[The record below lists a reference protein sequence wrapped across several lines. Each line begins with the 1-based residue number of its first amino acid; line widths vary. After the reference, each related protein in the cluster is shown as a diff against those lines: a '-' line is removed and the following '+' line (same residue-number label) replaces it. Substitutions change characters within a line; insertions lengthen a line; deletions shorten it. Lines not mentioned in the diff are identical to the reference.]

1 MHPESC
7 VVDFLPVT
15 VRRGRLLR
23 ALGYEGQ
30 GTLTP
35 RVEEMIREGME
46 EGVKLLEPRGV
57 YTLYPVR
64 EAGESEIAVTGEVS
78 FRTSLISRVFRDVRL
93 VAVFIVTIGPE
104 VERKVEELS
113 REGYMS
119 RALAF
124 DVFGSEAAESAA
136 EIINGIVE
144 EWAAIEGRRT
154 TLRFSPGYCDWD
166 VEEQQ
171 KLFSLTD
178 GGKIGVR
185 LSSSSM
191 MVPRKSVSAIVGI
204 GPEWS
209 RKGGLHYPSPC
220 PECDRRSECPNRR

>member
-1 MHPESC
+1 MHPESY

-15 VRRGRLLR
+15 VRRGNLLR
-23 ALGYEGQ
+23 ALGYEGR
-30 GTLTP
+30 GVLTP

-57 YTLYPVR
+57 YTLYPVQ
-64 EAGESEIAVTGEVS
+64 EAGESQITITGEVS
-78 FRTSLISRVFRDVRL
+78 FRTGLISRVFRDVRL

-154 TLRFSPGYCDWD
+154 TLRFSPGYWI
-166 VEEQQ
+166 VQALERPYRQA
-171 KLFSLTD
+171 KLSGYPFSLSVFFCLACA
-178 GGKIGVR
+178 GFAICARR
-185 LSSSSM
+185 L
-191 MVPRKSVSAIVGI
+191 RKLGAEG
-204 GPEWS
+204 
-209 RKGGLHYPSPC
+209 
-220 PECDRRSECPNRR
+220 